1 MSELDLDVVNVW
13 MCIISKSS
21 NSEVVLYCMKGFDTL
36 GAGGVQICHPAPS
49 PDGAA
54 PFVVQDSREVK

>member
-1 MSELDLDVVNVW
+1 LDVYY
-13 MCIISKSS
+13 IKSS
-21 NSEVVLYCMKGFDTL
+21 NSEVVLCCMKGFDTL

-49 PDGAA
+49 PDGAV